1 MSDEKKTY
9 NGWSN
14 YETWCVNLWLT
25 NEEESSL
32 ELTAIVRDAED
43 LGQASQIIK
52 EWVEEMLPDLGASFA
67 ADLLGAAV
75 GAVNWYEIAEN
86 HKEDESE
93 EARA

>member
-1 MSDEKKTY
+1 MKDEKETY

-25 NEEESSL
+25 NEEVSSR
-32 ELTAIVRDAED
+32 ELAAIVRDSKD
-43 LGQASQIIK
+43 LGLASQTIK
-52 EWVEEMLPDLGASFA
+52 EWVEEMLPDLGATFA

-86 HKEDESE
+86 HKEDEP
-93 EARA
+93 